1 MKCNS
6 NILSNERLLY
16 MKFGTL
22 FAYWTNE
29 WIGDYKLYAKKAS

>member
-1 MKCNS
+1 
-6 NILSNERLLY
+6 